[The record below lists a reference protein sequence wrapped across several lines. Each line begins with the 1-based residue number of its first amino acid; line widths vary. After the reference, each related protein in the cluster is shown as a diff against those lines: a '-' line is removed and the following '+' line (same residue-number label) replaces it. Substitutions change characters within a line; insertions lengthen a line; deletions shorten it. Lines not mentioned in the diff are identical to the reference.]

1 MLRLALRVACGCASV
16 MVFVV
21 PLSLHNKNT
30 RQKLGAIARGRNRT
44 PLRFVLSC
52 SPRLSPLAGG
62 SRGDSIPTSFRYRYN
77 SSPSSRPLSPSVWV
91 TLHNSPHFVSG
102 MPADIKL
109 CFPAGRLFMAAGVGS
124 RSFLPCSA
132 PALFCCLALQSRAG
146 LFQKLRF
153 AAFL

>member
-30 RQKLGAIARGRNRT
+30 RQKLGAIARGRNRAA
-44 PLRFVLSC
+44 LRFALSC
-52 SPRLSPLAGG
+52 FPRWSPLAGG
-62 SRGDSIPTSFRYRYN
+62 SRGDSFPTSFRYRCN
-77 SSPSSRPLSPSVWV
+77 SFPTSRPLSPSVCV
-91 TLHNSPHFVSG
+91 MPRESPHFVSG

-132 PALFCCLALQSRAG
+132 PALFCCLALPSRAG